1 MDRARRAG
9 FTALIV
15 VVMVAAAGGFGG
27 PGVRAA
33 AVGWPP
39 STLVVSEVQ
48 TGGASASDEF
58 VEVANQGGGPVDLAG
73 LEVVYAT
80 ATGSTVTRKATW
92 SAATILG
99 PGKRI
104 LLANT
109 AGVYA
114 ALADVTYSSGF
125 AATGGAIAL
134 RVVGG
139 TPIDAVGWGDASS
152 SFVEGTA
159 VAAPPAGSSIERAPG
174 GQAGNGTDTNDN
186 AADWFVQ
193 GAPSP
198 QGLAAPAVPGP
209 GARRRRRPRRR
220 RLRARRPLRPRLP
233 LRPRR
238 PRQHRHRPPRRHRPR
253 ARRRPHADIQSVAD
267 SDSES
272 RRRRLSRPRLRRPP
286 PRRFRC
292 RVPSRRRERL
302 PTPAWSPSKA
312 C

>member
-1 MDRARRAG
+1 M
-9 FTALIV
+9 
-15 VVMVAAAGGFGG
+15 
-27 PGVRAA
+27 
-33 AVGWPP
+33 
-39 STLVVSEVQ
+39 
-48 TGGASASDEF
+48 
-58 VEVANQGGGPVDLAG
+58 
-73 LEVVYAT
+73 
-80 ATGSTVTRKATW
+80 TRKATW

-104 LLANT
+104 LLANA

-114 ALADVTYSSGF
+114 AVADVTYSSGF

-198 QGLAAPAVPGP
+198 QGLARSAVPGP
-209 GARRRRRPRRR
+209 GASPSADD
-220 RLRARRPLRPRLP
+220 RA
-233 LRPRR
+233 
-238 PRQHRHRPPRRHRPR
+238 
-253 ARRRPHADIQSVAD
+253 IAD
-267 SDSES
+267 SD
-272 RRRRLSRPRLRRPP
+272 P
-286 PRRFRC
+286 
-292 RVPSRRRERL
+292 VPTGTPTPTQRL
-302 PTPAWSPSKA
+302 PTPSLTPGPTETPT
-312 C
+312 